1 MIPLVQNGNLRKKL
15 IMDEDFQLGFIL
27 NLERTEK
34 IIEISHVFDKS
45 PEQFINDI
53 IDSTYKKIEALTL
66 EWDQDDE

>member
-1 MIPLVQNGNLRKKL
+1 
-15 IMDEDFQLGFIL
+15 MDEDFQLGFL
-27 NLERTEK
+27 LDLERTEK